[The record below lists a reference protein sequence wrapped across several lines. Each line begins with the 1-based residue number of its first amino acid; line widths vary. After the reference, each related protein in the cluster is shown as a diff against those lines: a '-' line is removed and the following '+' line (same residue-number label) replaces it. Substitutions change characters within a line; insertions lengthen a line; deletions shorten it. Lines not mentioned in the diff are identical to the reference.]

1 MPGLVPGIHVLTRRK
16 SVDDRDQPG
25 HDYRGVRARIHANER
40 YIPPMTDHNP
50 DIAIPSRAPSATP
63 TDDIVTPF
71 EVAKL
76 DLRGRVVRLGPV
88 VDEILDKHGYPPP
101 VAKLVGEAVVLTV
114 MLGSALK
121 IDGRFILQTQTD
133 GPVRMLVV
141 DFTTPGKVR
150 ACAKFDKARVAE
162 AIASGEALPGALL
175 GRGHLAMTIDQGP
188 EMSRYQGLVA
198 LEGGSLEDAAHE
210 YFRRSEQIPTQVRL
224 AVAEELRQAEGG
236 ASHCWRAGGIMLQFL
251 PKAPERARVADLH
264 PGDAPE
270 GMELHTMPEDE
281 AWVEG
286 RALVSTVEDIELID
300 PALSSERLVYRL
312 FHEPGVRV
320 FRGNPLRAECSC
332 SRETVEAM
340 LKSFSQDDRDHMVE
354 DGKISVTCEFC
365 SANYLFEP
373 REVGARGN

>member
-1 MPGLVPGIHVLTRRK
+1 
-16 SVDDRDQPG
+16 
-25 HDYRGVRARIHANER
+25 
-40 YIPPMTDHNP
+40 MTDPAFPNP
-50 DIAIPSRAPSATP
+50 EIAIPTRAPSATP

-76 DLRGRVVRLGPV
+76 DLRGRVVRLGPA
-88 VDEILDKHGYPPP
+88 VDRILTSHAYPPP
-101 VAKLVGEAVVLTV
+101 VAKLLGEAVVLTV

-121 IDGRFILQTQTD
+121 IDGRFILQTQGD

-150 ACAKFDKARVAE
+150 ACARFDATRVAE
-162 AIASGEALPGALL
+162 AVAAGKSDAGHLL
-175 GRGHLAMTIDQGP
+175 GKGHLAMTIDQGP
-188 EMSRYQGLVA
+188 DMSRYQGLVA

-210 YFRRSEQIPTQVRL
+210 YFHRSEQIPTRVRL
-224 AVAEELRQAEGG
+224 AVAEELRAGEGG
-236 ASHCWRAGGIMLQFL
+236 AIHRWRAGGIMLQFL
-251 PKAPERARVADLH
+251 PKSPERARVADLH

-270 GMELHTMPEDE
+270 GVEPHVVPEDE

-286 RALVSTVEDIELID
+286 RALVSTVEDLELID

-320 FRGNPLRAECSC
+320 FRGSPLRAECSC

-365 SANYLFEP
+365 SANYMFAP
-373 REVGARGN
+373 DEVGAKAG